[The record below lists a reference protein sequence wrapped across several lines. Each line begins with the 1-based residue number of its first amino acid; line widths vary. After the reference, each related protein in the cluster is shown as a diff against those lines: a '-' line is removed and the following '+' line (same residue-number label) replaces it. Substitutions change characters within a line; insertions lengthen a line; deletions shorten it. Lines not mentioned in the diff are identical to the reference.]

1 MEVETTL
8 SLLFID
14 FMILIQASLSLW
26 ATLHGGRG
34 GGRQGQVRQPVGED
48 GADGGH
54 VVGLGVDPEPGY
66 FRKQMSL
73 FFSLSPEGSH
83 LRNQSKRDE

>member
-1 MEVETTL
+1 MGTTL

-14 FMILIQASLSLW
+14 FMILIQASRSLW

-34 GGRQGQVRQPVGED
+34 GGRQGQVRRPVGED
-48 GADGGH
+48 GADGIH

-73 FFSLSPEGSH
+73 LFSLSPGGSR
-83 LRNQSKRDE
+83 LGKQSKRDE